1 MAKAKTNVYDI
12 AVDTT
17 TGEVSRPLQAKKDEY
32 VNFNVYKEVDG
43 IPTWLFRIS
52 TVPMKQKATEA
63 FLNAQV
69 VDAYAAKGIKAFF
82 MEGNLRKEETE
93 MESDF

>member
-1 MAKAKTNVYDI
+1 MAKANNVYDI

-17 TGEVSRPLQAKKDEY
+17 TGEVSRPLQGKKDEY

-43 IPTWLFRIS
+43 VPTWLFRIS
-52 TVPMKQKATEA
+52 TVPLKQKATEA
-63 FLNAQV
+63 FLKAQV
-69 VDAYAAKGIKAFF
+69 VEAYAAKGIKAFYL
-82 MEGNLRKEETE
+82 EGNLRKEEIE

>member
-1 MAKAKTNVYDI
+1 MSKANVYDI

-17 TGEVSRPLQAKKDEY
+17 TGEVSRPLQGKKDEY
-32 VNFNVYKEVDG
+32 VNYNCYKEVDG

>member
-1 MAKAKTNVYDI
+1 MAKGNVYDI
-12 AVDTT
+12 AVDSN
-17 TGEVSRPLQAKKDEY
+17 TGEVSKPQNKKDEY
-32 VNFNVYKEVDG
+32 VNYNCYKEVDG
-43 IPTWLFRIS
+43 VPQWLFRVS
-52 TVPMKQKATEA
+52 TVPLKQKATEG

-69 VDAYAAKGIKAFF
+69 VEAYASKGIKAFY

>member
-1 MAKAKTNVYDI
+1 MARNVYDI

-17 TGEVSRPLQAKKDEY
+17 TGEVSKPQAKKDEY

-43 IPTWLFRIS
+43 IPTWLFRVS
-52 TVPMKQKATEA
+52 TVPLKQVACEA
-63 FLNAQV
+63 FLKAQV
-69 VDAYAAKGIKAFF
+69 VDAYAAKGVKAFY

>member
-1 MAKAKTNVYDI
+1 MAKNNVYDI
-12 AVDTT
+12 AVDTN
-17 TGEVSRPLQAKKDEY
+17 TGEVLKHQGKKDEY
-32 VNFNVYKEVDG
+32 VNFNVYKEIDG
-43 IPTWLFRIS
+43 VPTWLFRIS

-69 VDAYAAKGIKAFF
+69 VDAYAAKGIKAFYI
-82 MEGNLRKEETE
+82 EGNLRKEETE

>member
-1 MAKAKTNVYDI
+1 MAKGNVYDI

-17 TGEVSRPLQAKKDEY
+17 TGEVSKPQNKKDEY
-32 VNFNVYKEVDG
+32 INFNVYKEVDG
-43 IPTWLFRIS
+43 VPMWLFRVS

-63 FLNAQV
+63 FLKAQV
-69 VDAYAAKGIKAFF
+69 VDAYSAKGVKAFF
-82 MEGNLRKEETE
+82 MEGNLRKEEVE

>member
-1 MAKAKTNVYDI
+1 MAKNNVYDI

-17 TGEVSRPLQAKKDEY
+17 TGEVSRPVQGKKDEY

-43 IPTWLFRIS
+43 VPQWLFRVS
-52 TVPMKQKATEA
+52 TVPLKQKATEG
-63 FLNAQV
+63 FLNSQV
-69 VDAYAAKGIKAFF
+69 VEAYASKGIKAFF

>member
-1 MAKAKTNVYDI
+1 MAKNNVYDI

-17 TGEVSRPLQAKKDEY
+17 GEVSKPQNNKKDEY
-32 VNFNVYKEVDG
+32 INFNVYKEVDG
-43 IPTWLFRIS
+43 IPMWLFRVS
-52 TVPMKQKATEA
+52 TVPLKQKATEA
-63 FLNAQV
+63 FLKAQV
-69 VDAYAAKGIKAFF
+69 VEAYASKGIKAFF

>member
-1 MAKAKTNVYDI
+1 MAKGNVYDI

-17 TGEVSRPLQAKKDEY
+17 TGEVSKPQKKDEY
-32 VNFNVYKEVDG
+32 VNYNVYKEVDG
-43 IPTWLFRIS
+43 IPTWLFRVS

-63 FLNAQV
+63 FLKAQV
-69 VDAYAAKGIKAFF
+69 VDAYSAKGVKAFF
-82 MEGNLRKEETE
+82 MEGNLRKEEVE

>member
-1 MAKAKTNVYDI
+1 MAKGNVYDI

-17 TGEVSRPLQAKKDEY
+17 TGEVSRPVQGKKDEY

-43 IPTWLFRIS
+43 VPMWLFRVS

-63 FLNAQV
+63 FLKAQV
-69 VDAYAAKGIKAFF
+69 VEAYASKGIKAFYL
-82 MEGNLRKEETE
+82 EGNLRKEEVE

>member
-1 MAKAKTNVYDI
+1 MAKANVYDI

-17 TGEVSRPLQAKKDEY
+17 TGEVSRQLQGKKDEY

-43 IPTWLFRIS
+43 VPTWLFRVS
-52 TVPMKQKATEA
+52 TVPLKQKATEA
-63 FLNAQV
+63 FLKAQV
-69 VDAYAAKGIKAFF
+69 VDAYASKNVKAFYL
-82 MEGNLRKEETE
+82 EGNLRKEETE